1 MRLTNNEK
9 ESVLNH
15 QHSIVYDALV
25 ITQRKMLG
33 THVIQTTLIRIN
45 QNCRE
50 FQSFET
56 RNEINPLIMFLSD
69 KNNATVNATVN
80 ATIKLSDTEKSIY
93 DSMLKNGTANTREIN
108 KIKSIRVE

>member
-1 MRLTNNEK
+1 MRLINNEK
-9 ESVLNH
+9 ESVLNQ

-33 THVIQTTLIRIN
+33 THVIQTTLIRTN

-69 KNNATVNATVN
+69 KNNATVNATV
-80 ATIKLSDTEKSIY
+80 KLSDTEKGIY
-93 DSMLKNGTANTREIN
+93 DSMLKNGTANTRELH

>member
-9 ESVLNH
+9 ESVLNQ

-25 ITQRKMLG
+25 ITQRKKLG

-50 FQSFET
+50 FQSFDT
-56 RNEINPLIMFLSD
+56 RSEINPLIMFLSD
-69 KNNATVNATVN
+69 KNNATVNATV
-80 ATIKLSDTEKSIY
+80 KLSDTEKSICN
-93 DSMLKNGTANTREIN
+93 SMLKNGTATTRELN
-108 KIKSIRVE
+108 KIKSICVE